1 MPKGL
6 EFVKYNDS
14 YFNSIGLIRDDEV
27 TKKKRV
33 LLNIDN
39 ANYFSTESFSSNKWP

>member
-1 MPKGL
+1 MSLNVYMKKDEMPKGL

-27 TKKKRV
+27 TKKKEF
-33 LLNIDN
+33 
-39 ANYFSTESFSSNKWP
+39 Y